1 MDTSGEGYG
10 GKGYLGSWDGHVHIA
25 MFKMDNQ
32 QSPTEQHRKLCSMLD
47 GSLDESEVWGRKDT
61 YICMAELLC
70 CVPKTT
76 NWLHYNIK

>member
-32 QSPTEQHRKLCSMLD
+32 QSPTE
-47 GSLDESEVWGRKDT
+47 
-61 YICMAELLC
+61 
-70 CVPKTT
+70 
-76 NWLHYNIK
+76 